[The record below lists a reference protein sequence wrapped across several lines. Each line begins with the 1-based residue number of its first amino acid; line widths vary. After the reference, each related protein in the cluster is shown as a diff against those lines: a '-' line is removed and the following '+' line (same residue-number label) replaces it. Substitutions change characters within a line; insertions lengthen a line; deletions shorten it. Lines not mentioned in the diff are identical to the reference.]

1 MHQTGDSNDVI
12 HFDIKNVV
20 FIIILNKYLLYIK

>member
-1 MHQTGDSNDVI
+1 LHHVVTLAEFELEVKI

-20 FIIILNKYLLYIK
+20 TLAELELD